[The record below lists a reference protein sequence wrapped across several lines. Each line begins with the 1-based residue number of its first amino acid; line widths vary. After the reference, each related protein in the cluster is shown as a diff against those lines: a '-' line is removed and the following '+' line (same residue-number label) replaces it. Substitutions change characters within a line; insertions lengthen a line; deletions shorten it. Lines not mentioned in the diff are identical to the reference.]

1 MPSGQDQ
8 RVVRDR
14 SQLGQRWIGSTK
26 QRPQV
31 VVLPEEGVEAAAHG
45 ALTMIIERPGSDPSS
60 ELIFPLNEDNR
71 DAALGQTSGGGKS
84 GDTTAD
90 HDHTRWHLLGGWTHR
105 TLVGRVAYGPA
116 VYARHPACLTVDQE
130 AT

>member
-14 SQLGQRWIGSTK
+14 SQLGQRWICSTK

-31 VVLPEEGVEAAAHG
+31 VVLPEEGVEATAHG

-60 ELIFPLNEDNR
+60 ELIFALNEDNR
-71 DAALGQTSGGGKS
+71 NAAFGQSSGGGES
-84 GDTTAD
+84 GDATAD
-90 HDHTRWHLLGGWTHR
+90 HDHTRWHLLGGGTQR
-105 TLVGRVAYGPA
+105 TLMGRVAHGA
-116 VYARHPACLTVDQE
+116 AISARHPACSPVDQGR
-130 AT
+130 T